1 MSKSKDTHAI
11 SRRDFLQKSLTIGGV
26 AALTSNMQLPFA
38 YAEPNTDVNNKIA
51 PNPTDKEQI
60 FYSACLVNCGSRC
73 PLKVHVK
80 NDIITKISS
89 EDGINEPTFGQH
101 QIRPCLRGRSVR
113 WRTYDPERLKYPMLR
128 IGKRG
133 EGKFKRISW
142 DEAINLLADKLKY
155 TINNY
160 GNEAI
165 YYQYGTGTTGANIS
179 GRSACK
185 RFLSTIGGYLNYH
198 GDYSSGQITAIR
210 PYIYGNAKES
220 LIDQIKHSD
229 LVVMFGQNIAETR
242 MSGGG
247 QVTELFNALSQS
259 KARVIIID
267 PRRNESVVGYNAEW
281 IPIIPGTDAALVA
294 AIIYALLEENRID
307 DAMLNQYCVGW
318 SADCLPDSAP
328 PFSDYKS
335 YILGLGN
342 DRTPKTPEWA
352 AKKTGISAMQ
362 IRKLA
367 MDIVN
372 AKAAWISQGWGA
384 QRWQNGEHTTRAIMI
399 LPIITGQFGKPG
411 TNIGTWGGSVT
422 YPVPSLSIPN
432 PIKTSI
438 PFFLWTKAIED
449 PLSMTAKNAYLLNK
463 NKLDVGI
470 KFLWSY
476 ASNVIG
482 NQHADLNRTHQILQ
496 DESKCE
502 FILVWDTHMTASA
515 KYADLV
521 LPDVSSV
528 ESNDLINNSYAS
540 GAYHYLIRMQR
551 AITPLWENRPAYE
564 VLTELSKIMGVK
576 DKFTEGRTQEDWIA
590 YCYEKLRKSET
601 HLPPFANTDGMG
613 VIDRKLADSD
623 TQIALKA
630 FRDDPIKNPL
640 NTPSGKIEIYSEAL
654 ATIANEWELDPED
667 FLHPIPAYLPAIEG
681 SEDKSK
687 REKYPLQLIGFHT
700 KGHCHSTY
708 SNLPQLR
715 EAVANSL
722 WINPFDAKQRQ
733 IKHGQLVEVYNDRGR
748 LYISAKV
755 TPRILPGVVA
765 IPQGMWAKTNA
776 SGVDIGGCINRL
788 TSLRPSVLAKS
799 NSQHTNLVDVK
810 PLSAESSTLPVTGG
824 Q

>member
-1 MSKSKDTHAI
+1 MSKSENKIT
-11 SRRDFLQKSLTIGGV
+11 RRDFLQKSLAIGGV
-26 AALTSNMQLPFA
+26 AALANNLQLPFA
-38 YAEPNTDVNNKIA
+38 YATSETNHDKALI
-51 PNPTDKEQI
+51 PNPTNDEKI

-89 EDGINEPTFGQH
+89 EDGINDPIFGQH
-101 QIRPCLRGRSVR
+101 QIRPCLRGRAVR
-113 WRTYDPERLKYPMLR
+113 WRTYDPERLKYPMVR

-142 DEAINLLADKLKY
+142 DEAITLLADKLKY
-155 TINNY
+155 TINRY

-165 YYQYGTGTTGANIS
+165 YCQYGTGTTGANIA
-179 GRSACK
+179 GRSACR

-198 GDYSSGQITAIR
+198 GDYSSGQITAIK

-229 LVVMFGQNIAETR
+229 LVVMFGHNVAETR

-247 QVTELFNALSQS
+247 QVTELFHALAQS

-267 PRRNESVVGYNAEW
+267 PRRSESVVGYNAEW

-294 AIIYALLEENRID
+294 AIGYALLEEDKID
-307 DAMLNQYCVGW
+307 EAMLNQYCVGW
-318 SADCLPDSAP
+318 NADSLPDSAP

-335 YILGLGN
+335 YILGLGD
-342 DRTPKTPEWA
+342 DRIPKTPEWA
-352 AKKTGISAMQ
+352 AKKTGIPAKQ

-367 MDIVN
+367 LDIVN

-422 YPVPSLSIPN
+422 YPVPGLNLLN

-438 PFFLWTKAIED
+438 PFFLWTKAIES
-449 PLSMTAKNAYLLNK
+449 PQNMTAKNAYILGK
-463 NKLDVGI
+463 DKLDVGI
-470 KFLWSY
+470 KFIWSY

-515 KYADLV
+515 RYADLL

-540 GAYHYLIRMQR
+540 GAYHYVIRMQR
-551 AITPLWENRPAYE
+551 AIKPLWENRSSYD
-564 VLTELSKIMGVK
+564 VLTDLSEKMGVK
-576 DKFTEGRTQEDWIA
+576 DKFTEGRTQDEWIA
-590 YCYEKLRKSET
+590 YSYERMRKQNPD
-601 HLPPFANTDGMG
+601 LPPFADTDGKG
-613 VIDRKLADSD
+613 IVDRKLADSD
-623 TQIALKA
+623 AQIALKA
-630 FRDDPIKNPL
+630 FRDDPINQPL

-654 ATIANEWELDPED
+654 AKIAGEWEIEPDDKLY
-667 FLHPIPAYLPAIEG
+667 PIPAYLPAIEG
-681 SEDKSK
+681 SEDQQK
-687 REKYPLQLIGFHT
+687 RDNYPLQMIGFHI
-700 KGHCHSTY
+700 KGHCHSSY

-715 EAVANSL
+715 EAVASSV
-722 WINPFDAKQRQ
+722 WINPIDAEQRQ
-733 IKHGQLVEVYNDRGR
+733 IKHGQLVEVFNDRGR
-748 LYISAKV
+748 LYIPAKV
-755 TPRILPGVVA
+755 TPRILPGVIA
-765 IPQGMWAKTNA
+765 IPQGLWAKTNA
-776 SGVDIGGCINRL
+776 AGVDIGGCINRL

-799 NSQHTNLVDVK
+799 NSQHTNLVEIK
-810 PLSAESSTLPVTGG
+810 PLSTMPAAS
-824 Q
+824 

>member
-1 MSKSKDTHAI
+1 MSKSENKIT
-11 SRRDFLQKSLTIGGV
+11 RRDFLQKSLAIGGV
-26 AALTSNMQLPFA
+26 AALANNLQLPFA
-38 YAEPNTDVNNKIA
+38 YATSETNHDKALI
-51 PNPTDKEQI
+51 PNPTNDEKI

-89 EDGINEPTFGQH
+89 EDGINDPIFGQH
-101 QIRPCLRGRSVR
+101 QIRPCLRGRAVR
-113 WRTYDPERLKYPMLR
+113 WRTYDPERLKYPMVR

-142 DEAINLLADKLKY
+142 DEAITLLADKLKY
-155 TINNY
+155 TINRY

-165 YYQYGTGTTGANIS
+165 YCQYGTGTTGANIA
-179 GRSACK
+179 GRSACR

-198 GDYSSGQITAIR
+198 GDYSSGQITAIK

-229 LVVMFGQNIAETR
+229 LVVMFGHNVAETR

-247 QVTELFNALSQS
+247 QVTELFHALAQS

-267 PRRNESVVGYNAEW
+267 PRRSESVVGYNAEW
-281 IPIIPGTDAALVA
+281 VPIIPGTDAALVA
-294 AIIYALLEENRID
+294 AIGYALLEEDKID
-307 DAMLNQYCVGW
+307 EAMLNQYCVGW
-318 SADCLPDSAP
+318 NADSLPDSAP

-335 YILGLGN
+335 YILGLGD

-352 AKKTGISAMQ
+352 AKKTGIPAKQ

-367 MDIVN
+367 LDIVN

-422 YPVPSLSIPN
+422 YPVPGLNLLN

-438 PFFLWTKAIED
+438 PFFLWTKAIES
-449 PLSMTAKNAYLLNK
+449 PQSMTAKNAYILGK
-463 NKLDVGI
+463 DKLDVGI
-470 KFLWSY
+470 KFIWSY

-496 DESKCE
+496 DESQCE

-515 KYADLV
+515 RYADLL

-540 GAYHYLIRMQR
+540 GAYHYVIRMQR
-551 AITPLWENRPAYE
+551 AIKPLWENRSSYD
-564 VLTELSKIMGVK
+564 VLTELSEKMGVK
-576 DKFTEGRTQEDWIA
+576 DKFTEGRTQDEWIA
-590 YCYEKLRKSET
+590 YSYERMRKQNPD
-601 HLPPFANTDGMG
+601 LPPFVDTDSKGI
-613 VIDRKLADSD
+613 VDRKLADSD
-623 TQIALKA
+623 AQIALKA
-630 FRDDPIKNPL
+630 FRDDPINQPL

-654 ATIANEWELDPED
+654 AKIAGEWEIEPDDKLY
-667 FLHPIPAYLPAIEG
+667 PIPAYLPAIEG
-681 SEDKSK
+681 SEDQQK
-687 REKYPLQLIGFHT
+687 RDKYPLQMIGFHI
-700 KGHCHSTY
+700 KGHCHSSY

-715 EAVANSL
+715 EAVASSV
-722 WINPFDAKQRQ
+722 WINPIDAEQRQ
-733 IKHGQLVEVYNDRGR
+733 IKHGQLVEVFNDRGR
-748 LYISAKV
+748 LYIPAKV
-755 TPRILPGVVA
+755 TPRILPGVIA
-765 IPQGMWAKTNA
+765 IPQGLWAKTNA
-776 SGVDIGGCINRL
+776 AGVDIGGCINRL

-799 NSQHTNLVDVK
+799 NSQHTNLVEIK
-810 PLSAESSTLPVTGG
+810 PLSTMPAVS
-824 Q
+824 